1 MATNR
6 SSPGSGSSEARV
18 RRATCTCM
26 GINGLR
32 VRRWGPP
39 GLHTRARTPQRR
51 TAVVAADLTPAEQVA
66 LDQAEEHVR
75 LPKAEERDQ
84 EDVSGVCGLSPDGIG
99 REGDR

>member
-1 MATNR
+1 M
-6 SSPGSGSSEARV
+6 
-18 RRATCTCM
+18 RRTTCTCM

-32 VRRWGPP
+32 VRRWRPP
-39 GLHTRARTPQRR
+39 GLHTRAPTPQRR